1 MTKEKLVEKIR
12 ELLKTDGDLNFLL
25 ILKKEELERLVAC
38 IRDRV
43 DQTDSSFTYGYHLT
57 GSASES
63 THFSQEFDP
72 ITQICYGY
80 DYCMYCVMK
89 S

>member
-12 ELLKTDGDLNFLL
+12 KLLKTDGDLNFLL

-43 DQTDSSFTYGYHLT
+43 GQTDSSFT
-57 GSASES
+57 
-63 THFSQEFDP
+63 
-72 ITQICYGY
+72 
-80 DYCMYCVMK
+80 
-89 S
+89 